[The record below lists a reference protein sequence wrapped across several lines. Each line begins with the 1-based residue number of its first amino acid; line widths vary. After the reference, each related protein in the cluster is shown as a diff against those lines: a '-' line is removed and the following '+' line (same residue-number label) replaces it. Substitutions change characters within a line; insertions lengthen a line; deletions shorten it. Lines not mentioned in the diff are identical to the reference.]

1 MCLKPL
7 CEEYVIMLPKQTES
21 EKKHWVTAAYQTVGS
36 RSFDHFGVIKYKI
49 PSIEPSRVTA
59 RTSNDISTIYG
70 KMARK

>member
-1 MCLKPL
+1 
-7 CEEYVIMLPKQTES
+7 MLPKQTES

-59 RTSNDISTIYG
+59 RNSSEISTTYG
-70 KMARK
+70 KIARK